1 MYKGW
6 NEFPFSFRP
15 LTVFV
20 KYIYADTHTPLPKMF
35 PFTLIVLPIRPTIRG
50 TKPIRS
56 ASTWRGN
63 RAEATT
69 RRSII
74 RSGVPGSSGVFAN
87 FVGRVVTR
95 VSRLSAWNFSGVA
108 HPRPGWHSATPA
120 ATCCFQSWRSS
131 RFLFRD
137 RPAEL
142 SRLALAPARSS
153 STPVRSLSGWQ
164 SGFFLSLSAAASRLF
179 PSFQERQNALR
190 LRLVRV
196 YVLLVSR
203 RPDASHSVAPFWSPR
218 PRRTVA
224 DAYAAF
230 SSTHTAAARPPTSQL
245 SRAQAFLVPALPSSL
260 SSFFLRSRVPYTT
273 FQRRGGGTRCFLAGS
288 NSRRL
293 PPLPTTDALIR
304 CFSMQKSAVSFD
316 IASYLF
322 SNYSGTGIRAKSA

>member
-6 NEFPFSFRP
+6 NEFPFSFHP

-35 PFTLIVLPIRPTIRG
+35 PFTLIVLSIRPTIRG

-74 RSGVPGSSGVFAN
+74 RSDVPGSSGVFAN

-153 STPVRSLSGWQ
+153 STPVRSLSGW
-164 SGFFLSLSAAASRLF
+164 
-179 PSFQERQNALR
+179 
-190 LRLVRV
+190 
-196 YVLLVSR
+196 
-203 RPDASHSVAPFWSPR
+203 
-218 PRRTVA
+218 
-224 DAYAAF
+224 
-230 SSTHTAAARPPTSQL
+230 
-245 SRAQAFLVPALPSSL
+245 
-260 SSFFLRSRVPYTT
+260 
-273 FQRRGGGTRCFLAGS
+273 
-288 NSRRL
+288 
-293 PPLPTTDALIR
+293 
-304 CFSMQKSAVSFD
+304 
-316 IASYLF
+316 
-322 SNYSGTGIRAKSA
+322 